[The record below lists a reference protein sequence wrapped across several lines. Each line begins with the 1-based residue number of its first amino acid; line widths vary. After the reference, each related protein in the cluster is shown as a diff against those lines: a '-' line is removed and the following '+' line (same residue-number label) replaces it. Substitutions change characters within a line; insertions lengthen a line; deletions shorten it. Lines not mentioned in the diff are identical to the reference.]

1 MSEVNRQQLQA
12 FQRANESPWN
22 KLAAKHAPKFGAK
35 LSLPG
40 LHVLS
45 LAQHLLDRPHLLR
58 LKSKG
63 QRQAR
68 KALDRFHFHLNP
80 ENLDKVNAALGQLAP
95 VEQSLKP
102 LDYADK
108 LLSNLADP
116 VQQLENQ
123 QAA

>member
-1 MSEVNRQQLQA
+1 MSEVNRQHLRA

-22 KLAAKHAPKFGAK
+22 KLAAKHSRTFGAK
-35 LSLPG
+35 LSEPG
-40 LHVLS
+40 LHALS

-58 LKSKG
+58 LKPKG

-68 KALDRFHFHLNP
+68 KALDRFHFHLSP
-80 ENLDKVNAALGQLAP
+80 ENLDKVNEAVGSLSP
-95 VEQSLKP
+95 VDEALKP

-116 VQQLENQ
+116 VQQLENN